1 MSVMLKKSE
10 KTMRVVIGEC
20 FYDID
25 LIFEQICSTCK
36 AAMNKN
42 LISTAVV
49 VISHRTPKRVI
60 VCMSLTKV

>member
-10 KTMRVVIGEC
+10 KTMRVAVGEC

-25 LIFEQICSTCK
+25 LIFEQICTTCR

-60 VCMSLTKV
+60 VLIARTKV